1 MKAKALVEV
10 REPWGPENPHMHYA
24 TIRCSECDFVQW
36 SSVNT
41 VRVTAEEYATNS
53 IMRHL
58 ETHEPGRAPDI
69 DVEYVLSASC
79 SVCEDGIGNVE
90 TLDGE
95 SIGCADCGTTWSE
108 DGTYGELKEVEDDD

>member
-1 MKAKALVEV
+1 MLAKALVEV

-53 IMRHL
+53 IIRHL

-69 DVEYVLSASC
+69 DIEYRLDASC
-79 SVCEDGIGNVE
+79 SVCEDEIGDVE
-90 TLDGE
+90 QDGDGL
-95 SIGCADCGTTWSE
+95 ICRDCGTTWSE
-108 DGTYGELKEVEDDD
+108 DGTYGELKEECDD